1 LTTFAIVHSEIPFT
15 EQPAAV
21 AFRAALAVD
30 SPLEAVGGLVAD
42 LGAGLDFEVAACGLV
57 DACGQVGEACAA
69 Y

>member
-42 LGAGLDFEVAACGLV
+42 LGAGFELEVAASWLV